1 MSRVAFGRP
10 TAGSEMAELD
20 REIAAF
26 EKMQADLEKHHL
38 GKFVLIKH
46 SKLIDVFESFEQA
59 AQAAVKQFGRG
70 PYLLR
75 QIGAPPITL
84 PASVMYHPD
93 YGKH

>member
-1 MSRVAFGRP
+1 
-10 TAGSEMAELD
+10 MAELD
-20 REIAAF
+20 KEIAAF
-26 EKMQADLEKHHL
+26 EKMQADLEKRYL
-38 GKFVLIKH
+38 GEFVLIKH
-46 SKLIDVFESFEQA
+46 SKLVGVFESFEQV

-75 QIGAPPITL
+75 QIGAPPVTL